1 MNVVLEYGSANYFI
15 ISKNNQDKPI
25 KKALPTNDF
34 ELNSL
39 MQTDYLQLLLNFK
52 SFFVTKYGVFKMDEM
67 RKKTAMSMSL
77 MIGQE
82 QMESLVYVKKCVRMN
97 KG

>member
-1 MNVVLEYGSANYFI
+1 M
-15 ISKNNQDKPI
+15 
-25 KKALPTNDF
+25 
-34 ELNSL
+34 
-39 MQTDYLQLLLNFK
+39 LLNFK

-82 QMESLVYVKKCVRMN
+82 QLESILYLKKCVKLGKGEILTRLSNSVIQLHFLDLSTLLINREDNRGIFYMN
-97 KG
+97 EKGKTS

>member
-1 MNVVLEYGSANYFI
+1 
-15 ISKNNQDKPI
+15 
-25 KKALPTNDF
+25 
-34 ELNSL
+34 

-82 QMESLVYVKKCVRMN
+82 QLESLIYMKKCVKLG